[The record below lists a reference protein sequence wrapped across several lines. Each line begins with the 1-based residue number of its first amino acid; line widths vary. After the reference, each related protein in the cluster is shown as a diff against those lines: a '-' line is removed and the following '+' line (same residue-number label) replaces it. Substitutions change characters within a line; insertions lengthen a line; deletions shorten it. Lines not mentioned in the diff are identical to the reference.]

1 MEGRVIQFNIESQQ
15 GYIRTRGGKVYEF
28 SADIYRSLMPI
39 ILGELVDIE
48 FDYDGILKSVY
59 IALPVKCLELLTR
72 VT

>member
-1 MEGRVIQFNIESQQ
+1 
-15 GYIRTRGGKVYEF
+15 
-28 SADIYRSLMPI
+28 LMPI